1 MSMLANVFDGPQAM
15 DLPQLLLAFVACMA
29 YGLAQGGLLGERGRR
44 WAWSI
49 ATGGAAAFVVL
60 AGDWTNA
67 VVLVAIAIAG
77 LGLLAALVWLT
88 SRFIGIDR
96 TTETESA
103 SAMESRLPVQ
113 ASPRRPADGPIVS
126 A

>member
-1 MSMLANVFDGPQAM
+1 MSMLANVFDGPDAVG
-15 DLPQLLLAFVACMA
+15 LPQLLLAFVACMA

-60 AGDWTNA
+60 AGDWTTA

-77 LGLLAALVWLT
+77 LGSLAALVWLL
-88 SRFIGIDR
+88 SRIIGIAR
-96 TTETESA
+96 ATEDGPGSV
-103 SAMESRLPVQ
+103 MESRLPAQ
-113 ASPRRPADGPIVS
+113 ASPRRPVDGPIVS